1 MKKFVQLTCTVIGLE
16 FLVDGPIF
24 FGIARCQKRGSIVC
38 KDRRIDGAKTKIYIF
53 VYKIFTNSIFK
64 SYTAIAM
71 EFHTLVKWSHY
82 KVKLLQNSI
91 ISVLVI
97 LPSDIVPTLQT
108 GSVLRPRTILLSTD
122 SKNICYCI
130 ITKRTYN

>member
-38 KDRRIDGAKTKIYIF
+38 KHRRMEEAKTKIYIF
-53 VYKIFTNSIFK
+53 VYKIFINSIFK

-71 EFHTLVKWSHY
+71 EFYTLVKWSHY

-91 ISVLVI
+91 ISILVI
-97 LPSDIVPTLQT
+97 LPSDIVLILQAR
-108 GSVLRPRTILLSTD
+108 SVLRPRAILPSTD
-122 SKNICYCI
+122 SKNSCYCI